1 MHLNLTC
8 QKTHIL
14 AWLNLDNTL
23 SLKINGV
30 KYLGFP
36 KIDKRGEKYWKC
48 DGLSPAP
55 STPPTPQ
62 ATEKLREEIE
72 VILKKPLNEQTLADR
87 KKWDQWTKIQTQEKL
102 SESIAHHSQREV
114 EALSKKLA
122 DKSNNHEPVS
132 SQ

>member
-1 MHLNLTC
+1 MINLTC

-23 SLKINGV
+23 SLKINGI
-30 KYLGFP
+30 KYLAHS
-36 KIDKRGEKYWKC
+36 KVDKRGERYWKC

-72 VILKKPLNEQTLADR
+72 VILKKPLNEQTVEDR
-87 KKWDQWTKIQTQEKL
+87 KKWAKYVEQEKAQEQINQSQKVADQL
-102 SESIAHHSQREV
+102 SQKITKSINQHESTSP
-114 EALSKKLA
+114 
-122 DKSNNHEPVS
+122 N
-132 SQ
+132 

>member
-1 MHLNLTC
+1 MINLTC

-48 DGLSPAP
+48 EGLSPTP
-55 STPPTPQ
+55 STSPTPQ
-62 ATEKLREEIE
+62 ATEKLKEEIAA
-72 VILKKPLNEQTLADR
+72 ILKKPMSEQTWEDR
-87 KKWDQWTKIQTQEKL
+87 KKWEQWTKIQAQEKL

-122 DKSNNHEPVS
+122 DKSNNHETSP
-132 SQ
+132 Q

>member
-36 KIDKRGEKYWKC
+36 KIDKRGEKYWKV
-48 DGLSPAP
+48 DSLITSNSPKA
-55 STPPTPQ
+55 SITK
-62 ATEKLREEIE
+62 AEIDL
-72 VILKKPLNEQTLADR
+72 ILKKPLSEQTKEDR
-87 KKWDQWTKIQTQEKL
+87 EKWAKYVEQEKAQ
-102 SESIAHHSQREV
+102 EQIA
-114 EALSKKLA
+114 K
-122 DKSNNHEPVS
+122 S
-132 SQ
+132 SQKVADQLSQKTAKSVNQHESTSPN

>member
-1 MHLNLTC
+1 MPLNLTC

-36 KIDKRGEKYWKC
+36 KLDKRGEKYWKC
-48 DGLSPAP
+48 DGLSSAP
-55 STPPTPQ
+55 SIPPAPQ
-62 ATEKLREEIE
+62 ATEKLKEEIAA
-72 VILKKPLNEQTLADR
+72 ILKKPMSEQTLEDR
-87 KKWDQWTKIQTQEKL
+87 KKWEKWTKIQAQEKL
-102 SESIAHHSQREV
+102 SESIAHNSQREV

-122 DKSNNHEPVS
+122 DKSNNHETSP
-132 SQ
+132 Q